1 MFPEFTKVLPSFIS
15 LEQEKRETIMPPPTP
30 PSRKSLYAKSNGKKS
45 SKGSAIP
52 SSSSSRHEKCFK
64 RPESP
69 VLGANKY
76 GTITIRKSSRGPLCR
91 SKSAGAVSSLLPRL
105 AGHPP
110 PQENRVTVVRKQNY
124 LRAGSPLRKSASSST
139 QVLTSRHTSR
149 SPVAFGRSISKERTF
164 AEEKKRLENSLPLD
178 RYTFEAS
185 TNILRDPALKSPQD
199 VKKAVRSLATCA
211 FQSRSR
217 SVPRFCTG
225 CRNHAGLESSY
236 ASRHNLCYPEVEH
249 YGYTE
254 WLRSPNVVSRA
265 NAIEKKRKVEK
276 LPSAKQMSKALSNV
290 SLAAS
295 NSTFSMGNTAT
306 SGQSAKPSDTKIDVE
321 RKICKKLAREAS
333 KTRKTTTTKINNEAG
348 TTGNVEELSYVVQ
361 EKFPTNAKEDINQH
375 QSADETDNTYHSS
388 VRDKAL
394 FWNDFNM
401 QQTASLPYNL
411 KHQSSTYITHVSGHK
426 SRSLSPNRKQFNR
439 EEITQSLPPATEVV
453 NYDSTS
459 EPASPKLKE
468 FSPTREVRVPPNST
482 TRNVRSPS
490 RRLIESCRTNQNNK
504 VIRASSLSSAED
516 RSKRGLYLCDELA
529 HSATSLASNDRHSPT
544 CRYLHNSER
553 FVELNRFY
561 STLERVG
568 LLERATSKTDF
579 KPIRKESELLD
590 YDEWRRVRLHER
602 AERELNYLVGKLKHD
617 QHEKNLLFLPKDVE
631 EVKWRKEKDLGL
643 NLREKSVEDLRED
656 FENINFLHD
665 YLEQSKKPCSNMK
678 YWRRNTVA
686 DLTHSLE
693 EKIQNT
699 ESAALSKDMSF
710 NEQLVNTLPNEQIN
724 KINRQ
729 LNEIYACEPKQA
741 QTAKATEPY
750 VVTVEHHN
758 MPTSS
763 QALKVRCKSSITRD
777 ELLGSILKRKEALSS
792 ISLKKR
798 ENQTPDSDKTI
809 VNKSS
814 DISEPNEPPE
824 IPPAPKMEYKQETK
838 QQQMSS
844 AAKVTLARRDITP
857 DITQKIKYFEERKY
871 DKPPKTVY
879 HAREDSSPDE
889 DEVMRMIEEKMRLK
903 QYRNG
908 WHKHKEL
915 STSLTDLCEMFGEKN
930 SSRANFHLRS
940 PQQRPPDEYHQ
951 EHHYQHDEVL
961 TEMSE
966 DCTPYSSLEFLES
979 YCRSRSASP
988 QSQCSSYLQRVN
1000 TGDVQKIRNKFES
1013 LNYNSLKTNHF
1024 FGLRK
1029 LRKVRSDPEL
1039 NIIKSESK
1047 DALKNADVSWITH
1060 KFEMH
1065 NKITQTSKE
1074 ETEPQRGRK
1083 RQIISP
1089 QPMTCRLMPRIDRIS
1104 KTASLGA
1111 CNKKH
1116 PPPSP
1121 GSQSPTRSLSSSSA
1135 IGKHSH
1141 ILHSPHLNRKHLSL
1155 SSPDVRCVR
1164 EYLPQYLTA
1173 NWVAHRYPS
1182 PEHNKLKED
1191 EERLRQGKH
1200 LRKTHSPV
1208 SRAPMPEA
1216 PVKSDDIFANQKFD
1230 PKIHQPKARYVPDGV
1245 PTKCHQARLQW
1256 AKTMPRRGNAVTFQ
1270 VSPNRYYESDVNIHF
1285 KTPVRQEFKSPMSE
1299 EELALRQ
1306 AEQMQK
1312 LYQEERRRKYLQEL
1326 QDMNSRRH
1334 TDNFTPSQKSPI
1346 ALNRYD
1352 DFPADL
1358 APKPLNQSKSV
1369 ARALY
1374 NFQAQNSKE
1383 LSFKKGDIIFI
1394 RRAIDKNW
1402 YEGEHNAM
1410 IGLFPAN
1417 YVEVINKDIMPIQVQ
1432 HTTRSKPSEGQAR
1445 AKYNFQA
1452 QSGVELSLNK
1462 GELVALTRRV
1472 DDNWFEGRVA
1482 NRKGIF
1488 PVSYVEVLT
1497 DIGAEDIAAKTTT
1510 SQQQQQTNVIN
1521 ARPSLDT
1528 MRTNINNEFNTLTRN
1543 GVQAPN
1549 SILRETRTNQKTDF
1563 LHVDTSSEPLVYR
1576 ALYKYRPQN
1585 SDELELLEGDIV
1597 HVLEKCDDGWYV
1609 GTSQRTGCFGTFPGN
1624 YVERL

>member
-1 MFPEFTKVLPSFIS
+1 MFPEFTKALPSFIS
-15 LEQEKRETIMPPPTP
+15 LEQEKREIIMPPPTP
-30 PSRKSLYAKSNGKKS
+30 PNRKSLYAKSTGKKS

-52 SSSSSRHEKCFK
+52 GSSSSRHEKCFK
-64 RPESP
+64 SPESP

-76 GTITIRKSSRGPLCR
+76 GTITIRKSTRGPLCR
-91 SKSAGAVSSLLPRL
+91 SKSAGAVSSLLPRINSV
-105 AGHPP
+105 PP
-110 PQENRVTVVRKQNY
+110 SQENRVTVVRKQNF
-124 LRAGSPLRKSASSST
+124 LRAVSPLRKSASSST
-139 QVLTSRHTSR
+139 QVLTTRHTSR

-164 AEEKKRLENSLPLD
+164 AEEKKRLENSLPLN
-178 RYTFEAS
+178 RHTFEAS
-185 TNILRDPALKSPQD
+185 TNILRDPSLKSPQD
-199 VKKAVRSLATCA
+199 VKKAVRSLASCA

-225 CRNHAGLESSY
+225 CRNQAGIESSY
-236 ASRHNLCYPEVEH
+236 TSRHNLCYPEIEH

-254 WLRSPNVVSRA
+254 WLRSPNVVTMA
-265 NAIEKKRKVEK
+265 NVLEKKRKVEK
-276 LPSAKQMSKALSNV
+276 SSATKQISKATSNI
-290 SLAAS
+290 SLAGS
-295 NSTFSMGNTAT
+295 NSTFSMGNTLT
-306 SGQSAKPSDTKIDVE
+306 SAPPAKVPDAKIEVE

-333 KTRKTTTTKINNEAG
+333 KSRKSAADKISQDNAAIMADNL
-348 TTGNVEELSYVVQ
+348 EELSYVAQ
-361 EKFPTNAKEDINQH
+361 EKFSSNIKEDVRQ
-375 QSADETDNTYHSS
+375 QSAEEADHTYVAS

-401 QQTASLPYNL
+401 QQSASLPYSL
-411 KHQSSTYITHVSGHK
+411 RHQASGFVRNVSGHK
-426 SRSLSPNRKQFNR
+426 SRSLSPNRKHFGR
-439 EEITQSLPPATEVV
+439 EEVVQSLPPTTEIG
-453 NYDSTS
+453 NYDSGS
-459 EPASPKLKE
+459 ELAASPKQKE
-468 FSPTREVRVPPNST
+468 FSPTREIRVPPTSA
-482 TRNVRSPS
+482 TRNLRSPS
-490 RRLIESCRTNQNNK
+490 RRRIDSCRTNQNNK

-568 LLERATSKTDF
+568 QLERATSKTDF

-631 EVKWRKEKDLGL
+631 EVKWRREKDLGL
-643 NLREKSVEDLRED
+643 NSREKSVEDLREN

-665 YLEQSKKPCSNMK
+665 YLEQSRKPCCNMK

-699 ESAALSKDMSF
+699 DCVARPKDMPFS
-710 NEQLVNTLPNEQIN
+710 EQLVNTLPNEQIT
-724 KINRQ
+724 KIHRQ
-729 LNEIYACEPKQA
+729 LNEIYACEPKKGQESNA
-741 QTAKATEPY
+741 AEPY

-798 ENQTPDSDKTI
+798 ENQTPDSEKTI

-814 DISEPNEPPE
+814 DMSESNEAPE
-824 IPPAPKMEYKQETK
+824 IPPAPKMEFKQEVREHHVADFSNAVK
-838 QQQMSS
+838 ASHP
-844 AAKVTLARRDITP
+844 RHDTP
-857 DITQKIKYFEERKY
+857 DISQKIKYFEERKY
-871 DKPPKTVY
+871 DKPTKTVY

-915 STSLTDLCEMFGEKN
+915 STSLTDLCEIFGEKN
-930 SSRANFHLRS
+930 SSRANFHLLS
-940 PQQRPPDEYHQ
+940 PQQRPPDECQ
-951 EHHYQHDEVL
+951 QHHYQHDEVL
-961 TEMSE
+961 TEVSE

-1013 LNYNSLKTNHF
+1013 LNYNSLKSNHF

-1029 LRKVRSDPEL
+1029 LRKVRSDPEV

-1065 NKITQTSKE
+1065 NKITQTNRDE
-1074 ETEPQRGRK
+1074 VEPSRSRK

-1089 QPMTCRLMPRIDRIS
+1089 QPLTSRLMPRIDRIS
-1104 KTASLGA
+1104 KTAALGT
-1111 CNKKH
+1111 CTKKH
-1116 PPPSP
+1116 SP
-1121 GSQSPTRSLSSSSA
+1121 GSPASQSPTRSLSSGSA
-1135 IGKHSH
+1135 IGKYSH
-1141 ILHSPHLNRKHLSL
+1141 KLQVPRLTRKQMSL
-1155 SSPDVRCVR
+1155 SSPDIRCVR
-1164 EYLPQYLTA
+1164 ERLPQYLTA

-1191 EERLRQGKH
+1191 EEKLRQGKH

-1208 SRAPMPEA
+1208 SRAPMSKAPEGR
-1216 PVKSDDIFANQKFD
+1216 SGDIFANQKFD
-1230 PKIHQPKARYVPDGV
+1230 PKIHQPKARYVPDGA
-1245 PTKCHQARLQW
+1245 PTKCQARLQW
-1256 AKTMPRRGNAVTFQ
+1256 SKTMPRRGHAVTFQ

-1285 KTPVRQEFKSPMSE
+1285 KTPVRQEFKSPLSE
-1299 EELALRQ
+1299 EELAMRQ

-1358 APKPLNQSKSV
+1358 APKPQNQSKSV

-1417 YVEVINKDIMPIQVQ
+1417 YVEVINKDSMPIQVH
-1432 HTTRSKPSEGQAR
+1432 HTSRSKPSEGQAR

-1510 SQQQQQTNVIN
+1510 VQQTSIVN
-1521 ARPSLDT
+1521 ARPSLDA

-1549 SILRETRTNQKTDF
+1549 SILRETRTNHKTDI